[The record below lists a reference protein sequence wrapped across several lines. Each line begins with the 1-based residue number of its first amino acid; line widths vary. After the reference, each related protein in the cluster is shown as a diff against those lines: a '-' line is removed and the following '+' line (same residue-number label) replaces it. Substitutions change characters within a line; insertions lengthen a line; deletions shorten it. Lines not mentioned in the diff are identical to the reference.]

1 MPGTRSQSTVKH
13 TNVKRVKFVDGLKE
27 GVTYIIAERDQV
39 LARVISEESQGLVQT
54 SVLVG
59 AGVLGRDQVLV
70 RQLQLIESTFFTH
83 L

>member
-1 MPGTRSQSTVKH
+1 M
-13 TNVKRVKFVDGLKE
+13 
-27 GVTYIIAERDQV
+27 TYIIAERNQV

-70 RQLQLIESTFFTH
+70 RQLQLVESTFFTH